1 MTDADHLHM
10 RRAIALATESARA
23 GGGPFGAVVVRDG
36 AVLGEG
42 TNRVTADGDPTAHA
56 EVIAL
61 RAAAQ
66 HLGTHALV
74 GCTVYASCE
83 PCPMCLGALWWAR
96 VERVVFAATRDDAA
110 AAGFDDAALY
120 TELQRPL
127 AERRLPLAPLLR
139 EEGLAAF
146 QAWEANTDR
155 QPY

>member
-1 MTDADHLHM
+1 M
-10 RRAIALATESARA
+10 ALAGKWPICGE
-23 GGGPFGAVVVRDG
+23 PGAPG
-36 AVLGEG
+36 
-42 TNRVTADGDPTAHA
+42 RVT
-56 EVIAL
+56 
-61 RAAAQ
+61 
-66 HLGTHALV
+66 
-74 GCTVYASCE
+74 
-83 PCPMCLGALWWAR
+83 
-96 VERVVFAATRDDAA
+96 AA